1 MQTNLQPRRAVGLCR
16 RSAIAQNERFGRE
29 MKRGCTAAQRAAMN
43 EAELG
48 PPVSLGENF
57 ENSGFGGF
65 SKTRTIFFGR
75 QLPGRGERPIPLH
88 PAWGEGFSR
97 YPALQ
102 CVSRLPSSCQSK
114 VRQLGH
120 VLQAREF
127 FGHDG
132 NQQSFKGVAQLH
144 SLVFAQPLYRTR
156 ESAGAAHFVGMD
168 A

>member
-1 MQTNLQPRRAVGLCR
+1 MQ
-16 RSAIAQNERFGRE
+16 
-29 MKRGCTAAQRAAMN
+29 RGCITVRGAVTDGVML
-43 EAELG
+43 E

-75 QLPGRGERPIPLH
+75 QLPVRGERPIALH
-88 PAWGEGFSR
+88 PAWSEGFSR

-120 VLQAREF
+120 VLQAHEF
-127 FGHDG
+127 FGHDR
-132 NQQSFKGVAQLH
+132 NQ
-144 SLVFAQPLYRTR
+144 
-156 ESAGAAHFVGMD
+156 
-168 A
+168 